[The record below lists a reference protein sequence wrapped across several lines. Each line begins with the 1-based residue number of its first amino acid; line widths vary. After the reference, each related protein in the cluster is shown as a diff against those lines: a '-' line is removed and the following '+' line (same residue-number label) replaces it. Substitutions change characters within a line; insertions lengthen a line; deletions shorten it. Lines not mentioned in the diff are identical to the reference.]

1 MSPSKEKIIEPTD
14 TGMEDI
20 TEKLIKTSVLK
31 QINNNNLTIKNQVE
45 PAIGYQYTLDIDIE
59 IQKVI
64 DGVEMGVLENG
75 IPYLTQSGLAAVC
88 GIARSVVYDISQDW
102 AKNYNNEVIGKDRNS
117 FLKDNLFKNGYR
129 EPTLYIETESIN
141 IP

>member
-141 IP
+141 SP